1 VEIHAVNPFTKD
13 KNPAQGVKKII
24 NFPDKFFR
32 LNSILLQEYLAKTI
46 SGLEPVL
53 ATELEELGVTEVK
66 TLKRAVSF
74 KGDKRLMYRVNY
86 CSRTALR
93 ILVPLITFEIK
104 DQKDFYDKVFSF
116 SWEEYI
122 DQSQTLAVD
131 AVISFTVFTN
141 SQYVSQKAKD
151 AIVDRIREKSGKR
164 PSVDLDNPDVRVNI
178 HLYKNLCTVSLDS
191 SGSTLNKRG
200 YRKTTGLAPI
210 NEVLAAGLLRL
221 SCWDK
226 RVSLTDPMCGSGTF
240 LIEAVMASRNIPAGY
255 LRSGYGFMKWKDF
268 DPVLWKSVKEE
279 VDQAI
284 LPIGTHITGM
294 DRSGKAIST
303 ALENIQ
309 AAGLEN
315 DILLEQISFED
326 SSPPS
331 PEGFIIMNPPY
342 DERLKLDDNIA
353 FYKMIGNVLKRKYSG
368 CKAWIISADLE
379 AIKFI
384 GLKPSI
390 KFVVFNG
397 PLECRFA
404 GFELYEGKKVFN
416 TPL

>member
-1 VEIHAVNPFTKD
+1 M
-13 KNPAQGVKKII
+13 
-24 NFPDKFFR
+24 
-32 LNSILLQEYLAKTI
+32 NSNLTQEYLAKTI
-46 SGLEPVL
+46 SGLESAL
-53 ATELEELGVTEVK
+53 AAELEELGATEVK

-93 ILVPLITFEIK
+93 ILVPLIIFEIK
-104 DQKDFYDKVFSF
+104 DQKDFYDQVFSF

-122 DQSQTLAVD
+122 DPSQTLAVD

-141 SQYVSQKAKD
+141 SQYVAQKAKD
-151 AIVDRIREKSGKR
+151 AIVDRLREKSGER
-164 PSVDLDNPDVRVNI
+164 PSVDLDNPDLRVNI

-200 YRKTTGLAPI
+200 YRKTAGPAPI
-210 NEVLAAGLLRL
+210 NEVLAAGLIRL
-221 SCWDK
+221 SGWDK
-226 RVSLTDPMCGSGTF
+226 KVSLLDPMCGSGTF

-268 DPVLWKSVKEE
+268 DPALWMLVKEE
-279 VDQAI
+279 ADQGI
-284 LPIGTHITGM
+284 LQGSARIMGM

-326 SSPPS
+326 STPTSPR
-331 PEGFIIMNPPY
+331 GFIIMNPPY

-368 CKAWIISADLE
+368 CKTWIISADLE

-384 GLKPSI
+384 GLKPSK
-390 KFVVFNG
+390 KFTVFNG

-404 GFELYEGKKVFN
+404 GFDLYEGKKVFN
-416 TPL
+416 NPD